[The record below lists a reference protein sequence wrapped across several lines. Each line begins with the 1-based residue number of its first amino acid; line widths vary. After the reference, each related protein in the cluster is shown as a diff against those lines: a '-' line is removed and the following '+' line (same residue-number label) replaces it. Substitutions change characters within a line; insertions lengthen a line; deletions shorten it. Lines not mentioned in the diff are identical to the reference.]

1 MKNCNYKDNDIAIIG
16 MSGKV
21 SEANDLDEFWLN
33 LISGQESIRE
43 FPQSRRKELEKIIP
57 QINDMDFSRA
67 GYLDNILLFEPE
79 IFGLSHE
86 ESKYIDPQHRLLLEL
101 VEEAILDSGYNPKQL
116 SGKKVGV
123 FLGENGVNYIER
135 IVDSSSPMKFVNSV
149 ASSNAGRIAYTYNFC
164 GPALTFGSACSSSL
178 VAIHY
183 ACQNLSL
190 GEADFAIAGASELSL
205 FPEEK
210 KSIDKQSVMSIEQKV
225 RAFDRDADGTASGEG
240 GGIVVLK
247 LLKRALEDGD
257 NIHAIIKGSAVNSNG
272 SRSNGIAAPSEKGQA
287 DVILDAIQKSQ
298 IESRSISYI
307 ETHGTGTKVGDPIEV
322 LGISRALDSLNYKR
336 QSVAITSLK
345 TNIGHLDSASGIAG
359 LIKTT
364 LMLKNKIIPATLN
377 FDNPNP
383 LINFI
388 SSPVY
393 VNNAMKEWNAQGVR
407 RAGVTSLGLIGTNC
421 HIILEEAPFAEDQ
434 ETVIGKNIVFLSAR
448 TEKSLELMI
457 EKLNKYLSHNRHLSI
472 IQ

>member
-1 MKNCNYKDNDIAIIG
+1 M
-16 MSGKV
+16 
-21 SEANDLDEFWLN
+21 
-33 LISGQESIRE
+33 
-43 FPQSRRKELEKIIP
+43 
-57 QINDMDFSRA
+57 
-67 GYLDNILLFEPE
+67 
-79 IFGLSHE
+79 
-86 ESKYIDPQHRLLLEL
+86 
-101 VEEAILDSGYNPKQL
+101 
-116 SGKKVGV
+116 
-123 FLGENGVNYIER
+123 
-135 IVDSSSPMKFVNSV
+135 

-383 LINFI
+383 LINF
-388 SSPVY
+388 Y
-393 VNNAMKEWNAQGVR
+393 
-407 RAGVTSLGLIGTNC
+407 
-421 HIILEEAPFAEDQ
+421 
-434 ETVIGKNIVFLSAR
+434 
-448 TEKSLELMI
+448 
-457 EKLNKYLSHNRHLSI
+457 
-472 IQ
+472 